1 MKKLLLLLLCLAMLL
16 SCAACGEEEED
27 AKEVGAEVPVYLSTP
42 IVNFDPAFAYTD
54 EATTQVLRLLYMGLT
69 VLDDNGKVKPGLAK
83 EWKIVEDEEEN
94 IYALEFT
101 LKKNAC
107 WSDGTA
113 VTSTD
118 FVYAWTRL
126 LEPTFT
132 SEAASLLFD
141 ISNARAYKNCE
152 ITSQFEIGII
162 PLETDVLRV
171 EFDKRIDY
179 DQFLLNCTALALS
192 PVSEDYVIIHNDW
205 ASNPTLV
212 STCGPFTV
220 RRFKQGERLILER
233 NSYYL
238 RGERD
243 DADKYVRPK
252 SIVVDLSLTAQEQLQ
267 KFEDGSIVFMGY
279 IPLDS
284 RSAYA
289 EDKRLEVTDTLTTH
303 TYYFNV
309 DKAPFDD
316 VNVRT
321 ALSLAISR
329 TEIANQLVFAKA
341 AEGFLPDK
349 AWNTSR
355 KNSFRE
361 EGTALFSGD
370 ANLTKAKELINAANL
385 TAQEKKITIT
395 IRPNEVDQKVAS
407 IIKTEWEKL
416 GFSVTIKERGTAS
429 WKAGA
434 AGNATDYDLIRDYFR
449 QDFYAK
455 DFDVIAIDQTM
466 LTPDPMSLLASYAK
480 DFCGV
485 AIPEITVGEYN
496 TAHITGYHNPQY
508 DDLIEQAY
516 ATENDKERALIL
528 HKAEEKLAADMPAM
542 PVFVYQNAYLI
553 SKDLKKIS
561 YDYAG
566 VYNFIDLK
574 LKDFEKYLTTEE

>member
-16 SCAACGEEEED
+16 SCAACGEEEEEEE
-27 AKEVGAEVPVYLSTP
+27 EVGAEVPVYLSTP
-42 IVNFDPAFAYTD
+42 IVNFDPALAYTD
-54 EATTQVLRLLYMGLT
+54 EATTQVLRLLYTGLT
-69 VLDDNGKVKPGLAK
+69 VLDDNGKVQPGLAS
-83 EWKIVEDEEEN
+83 EWKIVEDEEKN

-101 LKKNAC
+101 LKKNVC

-171 EFDKRIDY
+171 EFDEQIDY
-179 DQFLLNCTALALS
+179 DQFLLNCTALALV
-192 PVSEDYVIIHNDW
+192 PVSEDYVTIHNDW

-212 STCGPFTV
+212 SSCGPFTV

-233 NSYYL
+233 NTYYL
-238 RGERD
+238 RSERD
-243 DADKYVRPK
+243 AEDKYVRPK
-252 SIVVDLSLTAQEQLQ
+252 SIVIDLSLTAQEQLQ
-267 KFEDGSIVFMGY
+267 QFENGSIVFMGY
-279 IPLDS
+279 IPVDS
-284 RSAYA
+284 RGDYVD
-289 EDKRLEVTDTLTTH
+289 DKRLEVTDTLTTH

-329 TEIANQLVFAKA
+329 TEIANQLIFAKA
-341 AEGFLPDK
+341 AQGFLPEL

-370 ANLTKAKELINAANL
+370 ADLTKAKELINAANL

-429 WKAGA
+429 WRAGSS
-434 AGNATDYDLIRDYFR
+434 GNSTDYDLIHDYFR
-449 QDFYAK
+449 EDYYAK
-455 DFDVIAIDQTM
+455 NFDVIAVDQTM
-466 LTPDPMSLLASYAK
+466 LTPDPMSLLATYAK

-485 AIPEITVGEYN
+485 AVDEITVGEYN
-496 TAHITGYHNPQY
+496 TAHITGYYNPQY

-516 ATENDKERALIL
+516 AADNAKERAIIL

-553 SKDLKKIS
+553 SKDLKKIA

-566 VYNFIDLK
+566 VYNFTDLK